1 MLQIDSTYH
10 VPFRAIGLVCI
21 VISLLCLINVGSSTA
36 LGAIIS
42 IGTAAIIISYTIP
55 IVLLIRKRLY
65 REPIPFGPWSLGRW
79 GLAVNL
85 YGAFFGLF
93 ISVFAF
99 FPTTIPVTAENM
111 NYAGPVMLAL
121 VVLAGMDW
129 LIRGKNV
136 FKGPLR
142 EMIEGEIEGE
152 QQHDRELQSRRRST
166 WHVDPA

>member
-1 MLQIDSTYH
+1 M
-10 VPFRAIGLVCI
+10 CI
-21 VISLLCLINVGSSTA
+21 VISLLCLVNVGSSTA

-65 REPIPFGPWSLGRW
+65 NEPIPFGPWSLGRF

-85 YGAFFGLF
+85 YGALFGFF

-111 NYAGPVMLAL
+111 NYAGPIMLAL
-121 VVLAGMDW
+121 VVMAGIDW
-129 LIRGKNV
+129 LIRGKDV

-142 EMIEGEIEGE
+142 EMIEDEIEGE
-152 QQHDRELQSRRRST
+152 PQDRELQERRQST
-166 WHVDPA
+166 WNTDLA